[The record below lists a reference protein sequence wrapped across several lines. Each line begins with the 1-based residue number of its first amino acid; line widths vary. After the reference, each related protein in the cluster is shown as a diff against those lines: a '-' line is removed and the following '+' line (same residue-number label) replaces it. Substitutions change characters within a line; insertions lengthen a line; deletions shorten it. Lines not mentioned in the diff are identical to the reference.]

1 MQAEYRMNLRD
12 WLSQIKVRLI
22 ALMFAT
28 VSLPILSGLAW
39 DYWTDGS
46 GWRASSL
53 ISALVGGL
61 CLIAGIREALRVGR
75 RATAVGFAAD
85 TFAGRGKLGQKVSSR
100 GRDELAWTAYSFN
113 RMMKRLREIAD
124 LAERAATGDLSIEIE
139 ARSEDDRLAHSLNTM
154 IANLRQL
161 IGQVVDNANTL
172 SAASNQLASTTD
184 QAREATQQIAVTM
197 QQVARGAA
205 QQTES
210 AVKVARSE
218 TLLSQSIDGVAQ
230 GTREQAV
237 AVTRISEIVAQ
248 ITGDIKQLMENARQL
263 ETVKEMV
270 RFSAVKVLDIGERA
284 NQIGA
289 IVEIIGDISA
299 QTNLLALN
307 AAVEAKRAGE
317 HGKGFG
323 VVSAGVRELA
333 GWSGAATKEIAGLI
347 KGVQKALGET
357 VVAVGDSA
365 TGVEYQVEQ
374 LSKATQQMDT
384 LSHELAGAMNAV
396 SAVVERNTTGVEEMA
411 ASSEEVSRAIGRVAG
426 ISEENGAAT
435 EEVSATVEE
444 MSAQMDELT
453 ASAQSLAEMAQV
465 MRHTVARF
473 RLSAA
478 DVHPHAPGIAPPKA
492 SETRADTE
500 TDRSSPTIAPGATR

>member
-1 MQAEYRMNLRD
+1 MQEEYRMNLRD

-22 ALMFAT
+22 GLMLAT

-46 GWRASSL
+46 DWRAGSL

-61 CLIAGIREALRVGR
+61 CLIAGIREALRVGQ

-85 TFAGRGKLGQKVSSR
+85 TFVNRGELDQKVSSR

-113 RMMKRLREIAD
+113 RMMKRLREITD

-139 ARSEDDRLAHSLNTM
+139 AKSEDDRLAHSLNTM

-161 IGQVVDNANTL
+161 IGQVADSANTL
-172 SAASNQLASTTD
+172 SAASGQLASTTD

-218 TLLSQSIDGVAQ
+218 DLLSQSIDGVAQ
-230 GTREQAV
+230 GAREQAA
-237 AVTRISEIVAQ
+237 AVTQISEIVAQ
-248 ITGDIKQLMENARQL
+248 ITGDIRQLMENVRQL
-263 ETVKEMV
+263 ETVKEIV
-270 RFSAVKVLDIGERA
+270 RFSAAKVLDIGERSK
-284 NQIGA
+284 QIGA
-289 IVEIIGDISA
+289 IVEIIDDISA
-299 QTNLLALN
+299 RTNLLALN

-333 GWSGAATKEIAGLI
+333 GRSSVATKEIAGLI
-347 KGVQKALGET
+347 KGVQRALGET
-357 VVAVGDSA
+357 VVAVDESA

-384 LSHELAGAMNAV
+384 LSHELVGAMNAV
-396 SAVVERNTTGVEEMA
+396 SAVVERNTMGVEEMA
-411 ASSEEVSRAIGRVAG
+411 ASSGEVARAIERVAS
-426 ISEENGAAT
+426 ISEENSAAT

-453 ASAQSLAEMAQV
+453 ASAQSLAEMAQI

-473 RLSAA
+473 RLSTA
-478 DVHPHAPGIAPPKA
+478 DVHPHVPETVQPTA
-492 SETRADTE
+492 SESGTDTE
-500 TDRSSPTIAPGATR
+500 TDPQ